1 MKKIASVFLAAI
13 LCLSLAACG
22 SSPSSGKEEASQ
34 TADSKQSQSQSQES
48 SAAADGKDSDHVTI
62 TIGVPA
68 SPPTLPILR
77 MQEINALG
85 DNVTINLDIW
95 SEPETMIAMAQDGS
109 HDMFAFPLTVVS
121 TLYNKGVGIQLMNV
135 NTWGVTYFMTSDP
148 GFQSWKDL
156 KGQTLYIPIQSS
168 PPDALS
174 QYFLSQAGL
183 EVGKDVQI
191 VYGSNTEIG
200 AMLASGEAKYGVMI
214 EPQVTKLLMSNA
226 DLRVAFSFQD
236 EWERVNHTD
245 TMIPTAGFGATRK
258 FIDQHPQLTEQF
270 QQAYAQ
276 ALDWVNENPAQA
288 GELAK
293 QHLGLPADVVEKA
306 IPNMGLTF
314 KTARDA
320 KPELDLL
327 YGLLFE
333 FNPKMIGGK
342 LPDQGMYYDEK

>member
-22 SSPSSGKEEASQ
+22 GSPSSGKEEASQ

-48 SAAADGKDSDHVTI
+48 SVVADGKDSDHVTI

-314 KTARDA
+314 KTAQDA